1 MGFPELYSLA
11 FSSVNSSD
19 THTHT
24 VLPTSGLSANVQA
37 RASILPALCTAS
49 LTPRP
54 SPGNRRPCRKGPRF
68 QLPYGAGER
77 PGGSP
82 LTSDPGIR
90 GGCFVYPVTKIAQG
104 IASSPTDSQAS
115 VNN

>member
-1 MGFPELYSLA
+1 MGVSELYSLA
-11 FSSVNSSD
+11 FFSVNSSD
-19 THTHT
+19 TRTHT
-24 VLPTSGLSANVQA
+24 VLPTSGLLANVQA

-54 SPGNRRPCRKGPRF
+54 SPGSRRPCRKGPQF
-68 QLPYGAGER
+68 QLPHGAGER

-82 LTSDPGIR
+82 LTSDRGIR
-90 GGCFVYPVTKIAQG
+90 GGRFIYPVTKIAQG